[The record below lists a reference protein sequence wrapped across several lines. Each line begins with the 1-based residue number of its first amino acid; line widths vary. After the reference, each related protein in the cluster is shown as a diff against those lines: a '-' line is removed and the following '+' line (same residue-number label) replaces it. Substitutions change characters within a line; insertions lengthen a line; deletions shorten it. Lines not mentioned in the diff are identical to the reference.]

1 MTATGLYN
9 ARHGNRSTA
18 LLYNILNRTGT
29 RVPVS
34 YPVGYPGNELPD
46 NGSPSISVQGE
57 RIATTVTRN
66 FPILAVRHLLIHEIA
81 YHLSRNFASSCDT
94 MTVAN

>member
-1 MTATGLYN
+1 MGDRHWAVGYD

-18 LLYNILNRTGT
+18 LLYILNRTGT

-46 NGSPSISVQGE
+46 NGSPSRE
-57 RIATTVTRN
+57 RIVTTVTRN
-66 FPILAVRHLLIHEIA
+66 FPILAAFHLLIHEIA
-81 YHLSRNFASSCDT
+81 YHLSRDFASSCNL
-94 MTVAN
+94 VIII

>member
-18 LLYNILNRTGT
+18 LLYILNRTGT

-34 YPVGYPGNELPD
+34 YPVGYLGNELPD
-46 NGSPSISVQGE
+46 NDSPSILIQRK

-66 FPILAVRHLLIHEIA
+66 FPILAAHHLLIHEIA
-81 YHLSRNFASSCDT
+81 YHLSRNFASSCNL
-94 MTVAN
+94 VIII

>member
-18 LLYNILNRTGT
+18 LLYILNRTGT

-46 NGSPSISVQGE
+46 TAALVYWYNESELP
-57 RIATTVTRN
+57 
-66 FPILAVRHLLIHEIA
+66 LL
-81 YHLSRNFASSCDT
+81 
-94 MTVAN
+94 

>member
-18 LLYNILNRTGT
+18 LLYILNRTGT

-34 YPVGYPGNELPD
+34 YTVGYPGNELPD
-46 NGSPSISVQGE
+46 NDSPSILVQRD

-66 FPILAVRHLLIHEIA
+66 FLTLAARHLLIHEIA
-81 YHLSRNFASSCDT
+81 YHSSRSFASSCNT

>member
-1 MTATGLYN
+1 VTATELYD

-18 LLYNILNRTGT
+18 LLYILNRTGT

-34 YPVGYPGNELPD
+34 YTVGYPGNKLPD
-46 NGSPSISVQGE
+46 NGSLSILVQRE

-66 FPILAVRHLLIHEIA
+66 FPILAARHLLIHEIA
-81 YHLSRNFASSCDT
+81 YHLSRNSSE
-94 MTVAN
+94 MFL